1 MSIYSI
7 DECSLSTIYV
17 EGYSPHINLLNKLEE
32 VEKTQSLLI
41 SKFEVI
47 VSSLNKFFRRK
58 KKLSNTN
65 TNHTRVRIRK
75 SVKNFYVKKL
85 YLNDE

>member
-17 EGYSPHINLLNKLEE
+17 EGYSPNDNLLNKLEE
-32 VEKTQSLLI
+32 VEKTQSLMI
-41 SKFEVI
+41 RKFEVI
-47 VSSLNKFFRRK
+47 VNSLNKFFRRK
-58 KKLSNTN
+58 KNVSNTN
-65 TNHTRVRIRK
+65 TNHKRVKIRK
-75 SVKNFYVKKL
+75 NVKNFYVKKL

>member
-17 EGYSPHINLLNKLEE
+17 EGYSPNDNLLNKLEE
-32 VEKTQSLLI
+32 VEKTQSLMI
-41 SKFEVI
+41 RKFEVI
-47 VSSLNKFFRRK
+47 V
-58 KKLSNTN
+58 
-65 TNHTRVRIRK
+65 
-75 SVKNFYVKKL
+75 KL